1 MHGLWRTLGL
11 QKTENWKK
19 YAFSMLNLEFLVFS
33 VQAFK
38 EITQI
43 LPKFAWLPG
52 KNIIDIQSFSSQLY
66 EIIIDYLFN
75 APKLTSACL
84 DAYLTNKRFWLMR
97 SFIWR
102 SSCLAWCA
110 AYNCS
115 NSSKNSR
122 KKHSKLFRKVS
133 SPEKHE

>member
-75 APKLTSACL
+75 VT
-84 DAYLTNKRFWLMR
+84 
-97 SFIWR
+97 
-102 SSCLAWCA
+102 
-110 AYNCS
+110 
-115 NSSKNSR
+115 
-122 KKHSKLFRKVS
+122 
-133 SPEKHE
+133 

>member
-1 MHGLWRTLGL
+1 MDYDVLLGYKKL
-11 QKTENWKK
+11 KTGKK

-43 LPKFAWLPG
+43 LPRFAWLPG

-75 APKLTSACL
+75 VT
-84 DAYLTNKRFWLMR
+84 
-97 SFIWR
+97 
-102 SSCLAWCA
+102 
-110 AYNCS
+110 
-115 NSSKNSR
+115 
-122 KKHSKLFRKVS
+122 
-133 SPEKHE
+133 